1 MSIVPLG
8 RWWRSPQRTARG
20 PSSSHVWLVSMAWCG
35 KGSKSC
41 TWLQMQVL
49 VLVGMPVWWSIQHR
63 HVLLARC
70 AAWMRIVSTSQ
81 TFGERLWVMR

>member
-1 MSIVPLG
+1 MCPAAVKEPLIWERVTYTTVMEAPTRLMVSIVPLG

-20 PSSSHVWLVSMAWCG
+20 PSSAHVWLVSMAWCG

-49 VLVGMPVWWSIQHR
+49 VLVGMPV
-63 HVLLARC
+63 
-70 AAWMRIVSTSQ
+70 
-81 TFGERLWVMR
+81 